1 MLMKIREKMKGKE
14 QGFTLIELI
23 VVLAILAVLALL
35 AMPRFASI
43 LEQSRL
49 KTHNQNIEQIAA
61 AVELYAADHTDLSA
75 LDMDT
80 LVAGNY
86 LKENPEPP
94 YSGASDDGYDEYVL
108 NYIDED
114 PISITIEPCYASFDD
129 DDNLVKPAAGET
141 TQIYPIV
148 IRP

>member
-1 MLMKIREKMKGKE
+1 MLMKIREKIKGKE

-35 AMPRFASI
+35 AVPRFADI

-61 AVELYAADHTDLSA
+61 ALELYAADRPIPADL
-75 LDMDT
+75 DVDD
-80 LVAGNY
+80 LVTAKY

-94 YSGASDDGYDEYVL
+94 YSSKGATVTDYTFTVDSDTTPYT
-108 NYIDED
+108 
-114 PISITIEPCYASFDD
+114 ITITPGWAATDNNTG
-129 DDNLVKPAAGET
+129 NLVGPADDSASEV
-141 TQIYPIV
+141 YPKV
-148 IRP
+148 DR